1 METIKE
7 EKKAEYKFM
16 TEKQK
21 MIYDYYSRFEWDT
34 TPTYSQASK
43 DLWIC
48 PSVLYN
54 QLNNLIRKW
63 FVSKDTQGWIH
74 IVDNLLDNKIISIA
88 QNMRPWIKLPNM
100 WKSKNEWIDLLRCAI
115 LKKNEENKE
124 IEKLIDNLY

>member
-1 METIKE
+1 
-7 EKKAEYKFM
+7 M

-21 MIYDYYSRFEWDT
+21 KIYDYYKSFDWGI

-48 PSVLYN
+48 PSVLFN
-54 QLNNLIRKW
+54 QLNNLRKRW
-63 FVSKDTQGWIH
+63 FVTKDSQGWIH

-88 QNMRPWIKLPNM
+88 QNMRPWIRLPAM
-100 WKSKNEWIDLLRCAI
+100 WNNKNEWIDLLRCAI

-124 IEKLIDNLY
+124 IEKLINDL